1 MSASLRS
8 GSAAVIAVVFV
19 LCCAAAALAHFNLNM
34 NVRIIHV
41 EHLSDGLRLYLR
53 TPMPYLVADKIGQL
67 GKDGLPEPAPIQ
79 PIEWKRE
86 SWFTMWILLIST
98 AIQKVSDHLLEK
110 AIAFLLVTGD

>member
-1 MSASLRS
+1 M
-8 GSAAVIAVVFV
+8 IAVVFV

-67 GKDGLPEPAPIQ
+67 EKDGLPEPAPYTTNRMEEGKLVHYVD
-79 PIEWKRE
+79 PAHLGRDPKGLG
-86 SWFTMWILLIST
+86 SLL
-98 AIQKVSDHLLEK
+98 AK
-110 AIAFLLVTGD
+110 AIIFLLVTGD